1 MEKLAQHTPCS
12 KLEATSRRLW
22 RKLRG
27 RARAKSRRKLSLA
40 SCDSP
45 CRRQLDAC
53 EERKAS
59 NDRRVRSTTCARRK
73 GQGKLAQAL
82 GMGRGPSAAWRRD
95 VQRRQRGTSGASTC
109 ATLAVEVPARKKS
122 GECVS

>member
-45 CRRQLDAC
+45 CRRHAC

-82 GMGRGPSAAWRRD
+82 GMGRGPSAARRRD

-109 ATLAVEVPARKKS
+109 ATLAVEVPARKKA